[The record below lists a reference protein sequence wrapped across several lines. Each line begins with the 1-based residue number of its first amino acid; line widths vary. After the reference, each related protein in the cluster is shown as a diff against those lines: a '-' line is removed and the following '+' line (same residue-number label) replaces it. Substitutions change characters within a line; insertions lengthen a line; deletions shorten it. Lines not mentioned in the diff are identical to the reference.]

1 MGYWTNIVSP
11 STNEFELSERRPL
24 VESCKAFGR
33 DPMSLVAAGFLVL
46 VALLCLLAPHIS
58 PYDPYEAVVQRN
70 TPPLTNGVFLG
81 ADVDGRDI
89 LTRLLWGGRISL
101 ITGVVPTVL
110 ATCVSL
116 LIGMSAGY
124 VGGWFDQ
131 LLMRSL
137 DIFFAFPLV
146 LVAIVVAGVLTPSL
160 FTVMIAIFIAL
171 IPYIARLVRTT
182 TLSVKAQLYIEAA
195 RAGGARESAIV
206 LRYVLP
212 NTVAPV
218 IVYATTLIG
227 MMMVLGSALS
237 FLGLGVQPPTAD
249 WGLMI
254 SEGRTVLRRAPHATI
269 FPGIMIVLVAVSFG
283 FVGDGLRDAMD
294 PKLRSR

>member
-1 MGYWTNIVSP
+1 MENWSDPVLPNTKE
-11 STNEFELSERRPL
+11 TDLSERRHF
-24 VESCKAFGR
+24 VEACRAFGR
-33 DPMSLVAAGFLVL
+33 DPMSLVAASFIFL
-46 VALLCLLAPHIS
+46 VALLCLLAPYIS
-58 PYDPYEAVVQRN
+58 PHDPFEAVVQRN
-70 TPPLTNGVFLG
+70 TPPLTDGVFLG

-101 ITGVVPTVL
+101 ITGVVPTLL
-110 ATCVSL
+110 ATVISL
-116 LIGMSAGY
+116 LIGMAAGY

-171 IPYIARLVRTT
+171 IPYVARLVRTT
-182 TLSVKAQLYIEAA
+182 TLSVKTQPYIEAA
-195 RAGGARESAIV
+195 RAGGARESVIIF
-206 LRYVLP
+206 RYLLP

-269 FPGIMIVLVAVSFG
+269 FPGVMIVLVALAFG

-294 PKLRSR
+294 PRLRSR